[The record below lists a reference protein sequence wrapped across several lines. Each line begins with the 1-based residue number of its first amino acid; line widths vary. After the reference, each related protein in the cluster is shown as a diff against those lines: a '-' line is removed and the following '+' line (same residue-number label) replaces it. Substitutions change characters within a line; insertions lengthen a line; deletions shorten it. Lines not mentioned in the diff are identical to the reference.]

1 VESGISCFAGGW
13 SDIPVSEVA
22 EGPLILLIPPYW
34 GILGE
39 NFSHLEVNIE
49 SVGIARSQ
57 VRMQPE

>member
-1 VESGISCFAGGW
+1 M
-13 SDIPVSEVA
+13 PVSEVA
-22 EGPLILLIPPYW
+22 EGLLILLLLAYL
-34 GILGE
+34 GVLGE